1 MAGKKHFSKF
11 RNSKITRSVIV
22 ALIAMASTACSSDVT
37 RFSGL
42 NEAPPALPGEATAS
56 IPDSSR
62 TTAAPLARVE
72 TTSLAPPPAEPYGMA
87 KRVTIEQGDTLYSV
101 SRRYNV
107 SVDEIAASNN
117 LAKPYNVRVGQSL
130 IIPAPGVPQTAWN
143 KPDYK
148 PGTSARRV
156 TSIAKNSGQ
165 SLPRNPVFSG
175 KRSHVAGIHTVK
187 SGETLYGI
195 SRGAGLKPQDVMRYN
210 NIAPGQ
216 VIRVGQRLKIP
227 GKSQSLAMAKP
238 APESSVPVPKRAP
251 AVSAKRKQLAMA
263 KAPPAVKSKAK
274 RPVKITSLQNPPERS
289 YGKFRWPVKGRII
302 SEFGRKPNGER
313 NEGINFSVPMGAS
326 VRAAENGVVAYAGN
340 ELKGYGNLILI
351 RHSGD
356 WVTAYAHNSKLI
368 VRQGQKVRRGD
379 IIAKAGQ
386 TGSVDRPQLHF
397 EVRKGAQAVNPRK
410 YMAGSA

>member
-1 MAGKKHFSKF
+1 MAGEKRFSKIV
-11 RNSKITRSVIV
+11 NLKTRQIVIV
-22 ALIAMASTACSSDVT
+22 SLVALASAACSSDVT

-42 NEAPPALPGEATAS
+42 GEVPPAMPGEATAS
-56 IPDSSR
+56 IPESSR
-62 TTAAPLARVE
+62 TAAAPLERVE

-130 IIPAPGVPQTAWN
+130 VIPAPGVAPTAWN

-148 PGTSARRV
+148 LKTSARRA
-156 TSIAKNSGQ
+156 TSIAKNSRQ
-165 SLPRNPVFSG
+165 PLPRNPVFSG
-175 KRSHVAGIHTVK
+175 KSNQVAGVHTVK

-195 SRGAGLKPQDVMRYN
+195 SRGAGLKPEDIMRYN

-216 VIRVGQRLKIP
+216 VIKVGQRLKIP
-227 GKSQSLAMAKP
+227 GRSQSVAMAGP
-238 APESSVPVPKRAP
+238 AANASVPLPKRAP
-251 AVSAKRKQLAMA
+251 AVSVKRNSPAIA
-263 KAPPAVKSKAK
+263 KASPAAKPKAK
-274 RPVKITSLQNPPERS
+274 RPVKIVRLQNPPERS

-326 VRAAENGVVAYAGN
+326 VRAAENGVIAYAGN

-356 WVTAYAHNSKLI
+356 WVTAYAHNSKLM

-397 EVRKGAQAVNPRK
+397 EIRKGAQAVNPRK